1 MVKVGQIYN
10 NTILGGELVVTWI
23 REDKTEIHL
32 LRDDGFFFTAKE
44 LDSNFKLIAEYSTW
58 QEAVS
63 ALNSSQAGDAKV
75 NHEPSSYSCRAC
87 KNAMDNE
94 LARARLALAQI
105 HEVVDEVYFWDKGWA
120 IGDLYC
126 DKVEEIGR
134 TLQEYFGDDKQQ
146 VEEIEDDRQS

>member
-1 MVKVGQIYN
+1 MVKVGQIYYSR
-10 NTILGGELVVTWI
+10 IFGDKVVVTWI
-23 REDKTEIHL
+23 RADNTEFNL
-32 LRDDGFFFTAKE
+32 VRNDGFFFIAKE
-44 LDSNFKLIAEYSTW
+44 LDSNFKLIAEYQTW

-63 ALNSSQAGDAKV
+63 SWNTRQAEDAKV

-126 DKVEEIGR
+126 DKVEEIGK